1 MGQYLRKATIEDRD
15 LLFQWANDPLVRKNS
30 FSTAEIAYEEHVDWY
45 NRVLDREDCIQYI
58 YMDGEYPVGQARITL
73 NGDSAEIGYS
83 ICEEMRSRGYGQ
95 KLLALISEKVLN
107 FRMSVQYLER

>member
-45 NRVLDREDCIQYI
+45 NRVL
-58 YMDGEYPVGQARITL
+58 V
-73 NGDSAEIGYS
+73 YS
-83 ICEEMRSRGYGQ
+83 IFTWMVSTR
-95 KLLALISEKVLN
+95 LARPELP
-107 FRMSVQYLER
+107 